1 MSKWGD
7 RQLPACL
14 ICIAVHSFSS
24 SKFSY
29 RAHERV
35 LEASSLSVP
44 ALKEAVVAEGGY
56 IAGLQSLAELLP
68 VLSTLRAAEVYLPLP
83 VPAVPEVVPVP
94 NGPADPSDGGQPPAA
109 ELPPRPSPVNRIF
122 KTRPSGWPSPVKPS
136 TSWPGTSRTSPSH
149 PSPSSR
155 RL

>member
-1 MSKWGD
+1 
-7 RQLPACL
+7 LPACL

-68 VLSTLRAAEVYLPLP
+68 VLSTLRAAGVYLPLP

-109 ELPPRPSPVNRIF
+109 ELPAAALAGEPPPPWPSEIPPPPRRRWTTPVWPFFRIL
-122 KTRPSGWPSPVKPS
+122 KTWPSGW
-136 TSWPGTSRTSPSH
+136 
-149 PSPSSR
+149 
-155 RL
+155 